1 MALSVTDRVEFTLAH
16 LRAEGFRGVFK
27 KLENTSAWMDHVY
40 SSESDEALAVI
51 QDWMTWNLNQSVIDD
66 IESRLR
72 DTELLLD
79 EVARR
84 AEDVSPLQ
92 AEQDFERRY
101 FSESAVRNDQ
111 YQERCEM
118 WRNEY

>member
-1 MALSVTDRVEFTLAH
+1 MALSATDRVEFTLAH

-27 KLENTSAWMDHVY
+27 KLENTKAWIDHVY
-40 SSESDEALAVI
+40 SEKSDDALAII

-66 IESRLR
+66 TESRLR

-79 EVARR
+79 EVARQ
-84 AEDVSPLQ
+84 AEDVSPLR

-111 YQERCEM
+111 YQERSEM

>member
-1 MALSVTDRVEFTLAH
+1 MALSATDRVEFTLAH

-27 KLENTSAWMDHVY
+27 KLENTSSWTDHVY
-40 SSESDEALAVI
+40 SGKSDDALAII
-51 QDWMTWNLNQSVIDD
+51 QDWMTCNLNQSVIDD
-66 IESRLR
+66 IDSRLR

-84 AEDVSPLQ
+84 AEDVSPLL
-92 AEQDFERRY
+92 AEQEFEQRY

-111 YQERCEM
+111 WQERYEM

>member
-1 MALSVTDRVEFTLAH
+1 MALSATDRVEFTLAH

-27 KLENTSAWMDHVY
+27 KLENTKAWTDHVY
-40 SSESDEALAVI
+40 SEKSDDALAII

-66 IESRLR
+66 TESRLR

-79 EVARR
+79 EVARQ
-84 AEDVSPLQ
+84 AEDVSPLR

-111 YQERCEM
+111 YQERSEM